1 MRLLISL
8 IITLALVI
16 AVHLMIGWRVIFE
29 PWTLIPIIELIPS
42 IILVLLSYLLRSIR
56 IMDWFDRAQFPSSTQ
71 VMLQHNLWNNL
82 LPMRTGELS
91 FPVLA
96 TKHLETDIP
105 KSLIALF
112 WFRVFD
118 LLCICVILVSALS
131 LWLDYPVFIAPALF
145 VFCIFIPGVNFLQ
158 KKIPTLLTNQKPK
171 LITVLKRLKTE
182 SRQLWR
188 CLLWSL
194 TNWISKLLAYA
205 SIFSIFANTDF
216 VGSLIAVI
224 GGEFTSILPIHGI
237 AGLGTYEA
245 GIVSISLALNMSYE
259 NTLAA
264 GVNLHLFLLSI
275 TLFTGLLSLLF
286 PLIKQQRNDN
296 EV

>member
-1 MRLLISL
+1 
-8 IITLALVI
+8 
-16 AVHLMIGWRVIFE
+16 MIGWRVIFE

-56 IMDWFDRAQFPSSTQ
+56 IMDWFERAQFLSSNQ

-82 LPMRTGELS
+82 LPMRSGELS

-96 TKHLETDIP
+96 TKYLETNVA

-275 TLFTGLLSLLF
+275 TLFAGLLSLLF

>member
-56 IMDWFDRAQFPSSTQ
+56 IMDWFERAQFLSSNQ

-82 LPMRTGELS
+82 LPMRSGELS

-96 TKHLETDIP
+96 TKYLETNVA

-118 LLCICVILVSALS
+118 LLCILS
-131 LWLDYPVFIAPALF
+131 L
-145 VFCIFIPGVNFLQ
+145 
-158 KKIPTLLTNQKPK
+158 
-171 LITVLKRLKTE
+171 
-182 SRQLWR
+182 
-188 CLLWSL
+188 
-194 TNWISKLLAYA
+194 
-205 SIFSIFANTDF
+205 
-216 VGSLIAVI
+216 
-224 GGEFTSILPIHGI
+224 IHI
-237 AGLGTYEA
+237 
-245 GIVSISLALNMSYE
+245 
-259 NTLAA
+259 
-264 GVNLHLFLLSI
+264 
-275 TLFTGLLSLLF
+275 
-286 PLIKQQRNDN
+286 
-296 EV
+296 

>member
-16 AVHLMIGWRVIFE
+16 AVHLMIGWRIIFE
-29 PWTLIPIIELIPS
+29 PWTLIPVIEIIPS
-42 IILVLLSYLLRSIR
+42 IILVLFSYLLRSIR

-96 TKHLETDIP
+96 TKHLETDIA

-118 LLCICVILVSALS
+118 LLCICIILVCALS
-131 LWLDYPVFIAPALF
+131 LWLDHPVFIAPALL
-145 VFCIFIPGVNFLQ
+145 VFFIFIPVVNFFQ
-158 KKIPTLLTNQKPK
+158 EKIPTLFANQKLK
-171 LITVLKRLKTE
+171 LNTVLKRLKTE
-182 SRQLWR
+182 SKQLWR
-188 CLLWSL
+188 CLLWSIA
-194 TNWISKLLAYA
+194 NWISKLLAYA
-205 SIFSIFANTDF
+205 GIFSIFANTDF
-216 VGSLIAVI
+216 VDSMIAAI
-224 GGEFTSILPIHGI
+224 GGELTSILPIHGI

-245 GIVSISLALNMSYE
+245 GIVSVSLTMNMSYE

-275 TLFTGLLSLLF
+275 TLLTGLLSLLV

-296 EV
+296 EI